1 MESLVYTRGYAK
13 TLSEYIEQTF
23 WLEIEKYPQI
33 TKHYKQMI
41 DVRFLNDIDVLWEMR
56 FERHK
61 GHFTRKYVQESFS
74 PSTQYLVQH
83 SFEAVVFYK
92 EDRENGIYH
101 IDRMYLYA
109 NMPHILINMFS
120 RISTLDTKTEDHI
133 KHIIKINLRHEVGH
147 ILDYINEVDNKHVD
161 HVNNL
166 TKIDMES
173 RNELYPI
180 MDDLSDEEFFNRY
193 YSQIPGERRANELV
207 GLTPQDMIDSW
218 KNEKGVVFK

>member
-33 TKHYKQMI
+33 NEHYKQMI

-83 SFEAVVFYK
+83 SFGVAVFYK
-92 EDRENGIYH
+92 EDGENGIYH

-120 RISTLDTKTEDHI
+120 RISTLDTQTEDHI
-133 KHIIKINLRHEVGH
+133 KHMIKISLRHEVGH
-147 ILDYINEVDNKHVD
+147 ILDWIINNENRHID
-161 HVNNL
+161 HVNHL
-166 TKIDMES
+166 RKIEDDAIWEFNS
-173 RNELYPI
+173 I
-180 MDDLSDEEFFNRY
+180 MDNLSDEEFTIKY
-193 YSQIPGERRANELV
+193 HQLPSEKSADELV
-207 GLTPQDMIDSW
+207 GLTPQDFLFKS
-218 KNEKGVVFK
+218 EKEN

>member
-33 TKHYKQMI
+33 NEHYKQMI

-92 EDRENGIYH
+92 EDEENGIYH

-109 NMPHILINMFS
+109 DMPHILINMFS
-120 RISTLDTKTEDHI
+120 RISTLDTQTEDHI
-133 KHIIKINLRHEVGH
+133 KHMIKISLRHEVGH
-147 ILDYINEVDNKHVD
+147 ILDYINEVDNKHID
-161 HVNNL
+161 HVNHL
-166 TKIDMES
+166 RKIEDDAICEFNS
-173 RNELYPI
+173 I
-180 MDDLSDEEFFNRY
+180 MDNLSNEECIIKY
-193 YSQIPGERRANELV
+193 YQLPGEKRANELV
-207 GLTPQDMIDSW
+207 GLTPQDFLFKSE
-218 KNEKGVVFK
+218 NEN

>member
-1 MESLVYTRGYAK
+1 MESLVYIRGYVK

-33 TKHYKQMI
+33 NEHYKQMI
-41 DVRFLNDIDVLWEMR
+41 DVRFLNDMDVLWETR

-74 PSTQYLVQH
+74 PSTRYLVEH
-83 SFEAVVFYK
+83 SFDATIFYK
-92 EDRENGIYH
+92 EDNENGICH

-109 NMPHILINMFS
+109 NMPHILIDMFS
-120 RISTLDTKTEDHI
+120 RISTLDTKTEDDI
-133 KHIIKINLRHEVGH
+133 KYAIKITLRHEVGH
-147 ILDYINEVDNKHVD
+147 ILNYINDVDNKHVD

-166 TKIDMES
+166 RKIDMES
-173 RNELYPI
+173 RNELYTI
-180 MDDLSDEEFFNRY
+180 MDDLSDEEFLNRY
-193 YSQIPGERRANELV
+193 YSQIPDERKANELV

-218 KNEKGVVFK
+218 KMKKRSGL

>member
-33 TKHYKQMI
+33 NEHYKQMI

-92 EDRENGIYH
+92 EDEENGIYH

-120 RISTLDTKTEDHI
+120 RISTLDTQTEDHI
-133 KHIIKINLRHEVGH
+133 KHMIKISLRHEVGH
-147 ILDYINEVDNKHVD
+147 ILDYINEVDNKHID
-161 HVNNL
+161 HVNHLRKIEDDAICEFNSIRDNL
-166 TKIDMES
+166 S
-173 RNELYPI
+173 NEECI
-180 MDDLSDEEFFNRY
+180 IKY
-193 YSQIPGERRANELV
+193 YQLPGERRANELV

-218 KNEKGVVFK
+218 ENK